1 MCVKTRRLLT
11 ILIEP
16 HLSYYP
22 KIMQFIPGTSD
33 LKTRKVFVIIFYL
46 SATVM
51 LSICIFGFYVSVG
64 EYLKTGRIVIG
75 AALANI
81 EFPFPG
87 HTNLVTC
94 LMITSLLSWFC
105 VTKLAEDKMNG
116 IPLLVKVIL
125 QLVMLAVAVIAI
137 YEFIYNL
144 LLWNSFSTISLVKD
158 SYKLDNLTVPYPD
171 PKTPWNLVFAI
182 QMILAGLLISAHGF
196 YIISRNI
203 TDKRDKY
210 NWE

>member
-1 MCVKTRRLLT
+1 
-11 ILIEP
+11 
-16 HLSYYP
+16 
-22 KIMQFIPGTSD
+22 MQFSSETSD
-33 LKTRKVFVIIFYL
+33 LRTRKVFVIIFYF
-46 SATVM
+46 SAVIM

-75 AALANI
+75 EVLANA

-87 HTNLVTC
+87 HTNLVTY

-105 VTKLAEDKMNG
+105 VTKLAGDKMNG

-125 QLVMLAVAVIAI
+125 QIVMLTVAVIAI

-144 LLWNSFSTISLVKD
+144 LLWNSFATISLVKD
-158 SYKLDNLTVPYPD
+158 YNPDNLSVPYPD
-171 PKTPWNLVFAI
+171 PKTPWNLAFAT
-182 QMILAGLLISAHGF
+182 QMTLAGFLISAHGF

-203 TDKRDKY
+203 THKHDKY
-210 NWE
+210 NWK

>member
-1 MCVKTRRLLT
+1 
-11 ILIEP
+11 
-16 HLSYYP
+16 
-22 KIMQFIPGTSD
+22 MQFIPETSD
-33 LKTRKVFVIIFYL
+33 LRTRKVFAIIFYF
-46 SATVM
+46 SATIM

-64 EYLKTGRIVIG
+64 EYLKTGKIVIG
-75 AALANI
+75 AALANT

-105 VTKLAEDKMNG
+105 VTKIAGDKMNN
-116 IPLLVKVIL
+116 IPLLVKVML
-125 QLVMLAVAVIAI
+125 QLGMLAVAVIAM
-137 YEFIYNL
+137 YELIYNL

-158 SYKLDNLTVPYPD
+158 SYKLDNIIVAYPD

-196 YIISRNI
+196 YIISKNI
-203 TDKRDKY
+203 AQKQDKY
-210 NWE
+210 S